1 MMKRAKK
8 KGGGANWQ
16 DTYGDMV
23 TLLLCF
29 FVLLYSISTVDQ
41 VKWANLVRSFNP
53 DAKEVSQVIMDTT
66 IEPGNEEVPGSV
78 QSDQPFDEIY
88 DGLVQEMEKLDVEAD
103 VQIVEGED
111 FQFISYRDK
120 VFFDGDSPVL
130 KKEGKKVLDAFAK
143 VTKQAAD
150 SIKEIRVMGHTSQ
163 ADPKIPNDIGIDRL
177 LSSERSANVVAY
189 IQKKNI
195 IDPAN
200 LVSEA
205 YGQFHPIDTFET
217 RQGREKNRRC
227 EILILEKDTAQKS
240 LADYYA
246 EIYGDDGGQGT
257 VTPDQ
262 AETQATEPPKETQA
276 TEAKQ

>member
-1 MMKRAKK
+1 MKRPKR

-29 FVLLYSISTVDQ
+29 FVLLYSISTIDQ

-53 DAKEVSQVIMDTT
+53 DAKEVSQVIMDTK

-88 DGLVQEMEKLDVEAD
+88 DGLVQEMEKLDVKAD

-130 KKEGKKVLDAFAK
+130 KQEGKKVLDAFAK
-143 VTKQAAD
+143 VTKKAAD

-246 EIYGDDGGQGT
+246 EIYGDEGGQGT

-262 AETQATEPPKETQA
+262 AQTQATEPPKETQA
-276 TEAKQ
+276 TEAQQ